1 MENMTCDCFLL
12 VILNVLLSNSW
23 QQDPV
28 TETMDMTESRWDDTA
43 MDLLSTHVDDRTY
56 MDDATAI
63 GPGSMIE
70 EGDET
75 RADSVDGDHYVGQ
88 NHMGDDNLR
97 AHTTGDVESVGSN
110 QEEQASDVGS
120 EREDPDEDSAS
131 SETRTGR
138 PAEESSH
145 DEGGS
150 SAEHVDDSDDA
161 SSDRG
166 GKSELYS
173 VKEDELEEDE
183 AATDD
188 QDEDHTRGSQSEDE
202 VTDRIER
209 EFTKAGV

>member
-1 MENMTCDCFLL
+1 
-12 VILNVLLSNSW
+12 
-23 QQDPV
+23 
-28 TETMDMTESRWDDTA
+28 MTESRWDDTA

-150 SAEHVDDSDDA
+150 SAEQVDDSDDA
-161 SSDRG
+161 SIID
-166 GKSELYS
+166 S